1 MSECE
6 GELFNLGPLF
16 HRAVVKNVM
25 KQTMGLQRV
34 TH

>member
-1 MSECE
+1 MSERE

-25 KQTMGLQRV
+25 KKTAGLRHV